1 MEGRSLSFATSLK
14 TLSLVCVSVCLPVF
28 LSSEKWFSLTNDLH
42 HNNHFL
48 CLGADRC
55 LSQRSSTVATSYSLL
70 HLEYHPISPSNL
82 NHTGPFLMKRS
93 KRDLENS
100 GEGPRGSVLMDINNL
115 EIESL
120 CTKLSLG
127 IKLVD

>member
-1 MEGRSLSFATSLK
+1 MISIIIIIFSV
-14 TLSLVCVSVCLPVF
+14 LVLIAVF
-28 LSSEKWFSLTNDLH
+28 LRKVHVAVCCSVLQCVAVCCSVYVW
-42 HNNHFL
+42 L
-48 CLGADRC
+48 CADRC

-82 NHTGPFLMKRS
+82 NHTGLFLMKRG